1 MPFGKK
7 GKPLQTRR
15 KGERHTSV
23 TPGAPTGDGNKKRR
37 VAATATAPPPLPPLL
52 RRGLEASLQLVLT
65 DSMKR
70 TTIATHFIMDYDA
83 VPTGRQ
89 KLWDGS
95 GGVVYALVDDL
106 PFSVDSR
113 TVRSVMEDVVDCVR
127 QGVPYD
133 AGRKAVSGAGRKA
146 MGRKP
151 YIGVDTRYAKVLAD
165 TIEDG
170 LGLRAALANVN
181 AALKEDGTLVG
192 PPGKQVAYVGYSAIL
207 HCYHALLP
215 VVTTIKK
222 KKQGSLDPESSWAK
236 ACHRLS
242 VQLCVRFGVKPHA
255 RPRLEDLKEWGM
267 ADPGATVVPPGYDP
281 KKMVPLSLAKV
292 AFWDETHRKVRI
304 GNLTTSGTV
313 TAFPRDANG
322 NLDPNGEV
330 AEVQHELGV
339 KYPGEVRFSLGVY
352 YDGRCAPYSYT
363 ECTLMTIKDFEHH
376 VQAEIW
382 RVKGLKDGRTS
393 GWLRDGRAPGIIYE
407 TDSPVK
413 LPGCGPK
420 AAAALAKRHGITTV
434 LGARDAV
441 ITPWIGVTAA
451 TIAKWKAAATTAST
465 DVPVAVDY
473 RADANP
479 YRARYGDADWRAKV
493 TAATSMNKYKCVTD
507 MVEHIVLETR
517 KAGCTHF
524 YHDALALMTAT
535 STVDWM
541 RGKGYLEM
549 WIRPEHGIL
558 DEFPQFKGAS
568 PGNRPEWMPMD
579 KYLNK
584 NLHDGVVQ
592 HVGHTKRY
600 AKEDPRK
607 FRADTPRR
615 LESAYLRVWEGCPS
629 LERIRSDVSRFIT
642 ALTEVK
648 LAKGIILTE
657 AGYGRNGAGRG
668 GDSSNHGGSRVK
680 TAVADEKW
688 VHSDAKA
695 GQARTRTVGK

>member
-1 MPFGKK
+1 M
-7 GKPLQTRR
+7 L
-15 KGERHTSV
+15 RHEAASARQ
-23 TPGAPTGDGNKKRR
+23 PRPKRR
-37 VAATATAPPPLPPLL
+37 ILRFRPRLEPLLFYRTLAEMHDRKARGSHEAQAVVEKAAEARWWWQGGGEEGARELDPLSGLSLSDAQHSRMAHLLQDMTGGLHSLPPASAPPDLTFD
-52 RRGLEASLQLVLT
+52 ASLQLL
-65 DSMKR
+65 
-70 TTIATHFIMDYDA
+70 
-83 VPTGRQ
+83 
-89 KLWDGS
+89 KLS
-95 GGVVYALVDDL
+95 
-106 PFSVDSR
+106 
-113 TVRSVMEDVVDCVR
+113 
-127 QGVPYD
+127 
-133 AGRKAVSGAGRKA
+133 
-146 MGRKP
+146 
-151 YIGVDTRYAKVLAD
+151 I
-165 TIEDG
+165 
-170 LGLRAALANVN
+170 
-181 AALKEDGTLVG
+181 
-192 PPGKQVAYVGYSAIL
+192 
-207 HCYHALLP
+207 
-215 VVTTIKK
+215 
-222 KKQGSLDPESSWAK
+222 
-236 ACHRLS
+236 
-242 VQLCVRFGVKPHA
+242 
-255 RPRLEDLKEWGM
+255 
-267 ADPGATVVPPGYDP
+267 
-281 KKMVPLSLAKV
+281 
-292 AFWDETHRKVRI
+292 
-304 GNLTTSGTV
+304 
-313 TAFPRDANG
+313 
-322 NLDPNGEV
+322 
-330 AEVQHELGV
+330 
-339 KYPGEVRFSLGVY
+339 
-352 YDGRCAPYSYT
+352 
-363 ECTLMTIKDFEHH
+363 
-376 VQAEIW
+376 
-382 RVKGLKDGRTS
+382 
-393 GWLRDGRAPGIIYE
+393 
-407 TDSPVK
+407 
-413 LPGCGPK
+413 
-420 AAAALAKRHGITTV
+420 
-434 LGARDAV
+434 
-441 ITPWIGVTAA
+441 
-451 TIAKWKAAATTAST
+451 KAAATTASA